1 MRVPHKISAVLC
13 VLVSSATLLSTL
25 VAPVQAEDGQLPVA
39 IQIEGRGYGHGRGM
53 SQYGSYGYAT
63 VYGWSW
69 DAILN
74 FYYGGATGNTLGSL
88 ADPGQ
93 EMTTW
98 LSAMNNAQTAV
109 ISDGNNA
116 VFLQDPTPGRT
127 CESRVS
133 RVGYP
138 GASLRN
144 GWSRP
149 GSRRFLVDWRRAK
162 RCIIYHHCWSRPSSR
177 SNTTHWFM

>member
-1 MRVPHKISAVLC
+1 MRVPHKFSAVLC

-25 VAPVQAEDGQLPVA
+25 VAPVQAEDGQLPIA

-69 DAILN
+69 DAIHN

-116 VFLQDPTPGRT
+116 VKVTEGNTP
-127 CESRVS
+127 E
-133 RVGYP
+133 
-138 GASLRN
+138 
-144 GWSRP
+144 
-149 GSRRFLVDWRRAK
+149 
-162 RCIIYHHCWSRPSSR
+162 II
-177 SNTTHWFM
+177 